1 MPHHKKKYASSSSSS
16 SSSSRSSYSSS
27 SSDSSYASDVE
38 ELEYKLTKKIE
49 KLYCKFLWNLR
60 REPCLMLN
68 GSDAHASVYSY
79 TPHSFAP
86 GDNIIYDAE
95 QYATNIDYTNETD
108 FLIVRRTG
116 LYYFTWAAT
125 FNEPCQLAIFI
136 NGVVNLST
144 VISNNSG
151 ATVTAASQ
159 MLRLV
164 SGDRLELRN
173 TGLNT
178 ITTATPAVGA
188 AGYQSQNVDL
198 TIFKIAPN
206 IEVCGH
212 FPVPFEHGKC
222 CDDVEKWNLADKN
235 NDSVVSKCEEKV
247 YKVEK
252 KCETPCVP
260 PPPVHC
266 PPAPPAPCEP
276 EKHCHK
282 KHRKHH
288 RH

>member
-1 MPHHKKKYASSSSSS
+1 MALSAYAIWEVRSLGSDNNSGGFDPDATMKNTLSSSNGTSSTPTVT
-16 SSSSRSSYSSS
+16 
-27 SSDSSYASDVE
+27 ASD
-38 ELEYKLTKKIE
+38 
-49 KLYCKFLWNLR
+49 
-60 REPCLMLN
+60 
-68 GSDAHASVYSY
+68 Y
-79 TPHSFAP
+79 TFVS
-86 GDNIIYDAE
+86 GDNIIFDE
-95 QYATNIDYTNETD
+95 QQYATNVDYTNGSD

-116 LYYFTWAAT
+116 LYYFAWAAT
-125 FNEPCQLAIFI
+125 FNEPCQLAMYI

-164 SGDRLELRN
+164 SGDRIELRN
-173 TGLNT
+173 TGLNS
-178 ITTATPAVGA
+178 ITTANPAVGS

-198 TIFKIAPN
+198 TLFKIAPN
-206 IEVCGH
+206 LDVCGP
-212 FPVPFEHGKC
+212 FPIPFEHGRC

-235 NDSVVSKCEEKV
+235 NDNQVSKCEEKV

-252 KCETPCVP
+252 KCEPPCVP

-282 KHRKHH
+282 KHRRHH